1 MKSVFVG
8 FLLMVTSF
16 AYSSDRPR
24 VGLALGGG
32 SARGIAHVGVL
43 EWLEENQIPVDFIAG
58 TSMGGLIGGTFATE
72 MSGAEIRAFLGSV
85 DWDLVFL
92 GEAPYS
98 LKSFR
103 RKEDRSEY
111 PVKLEL
117 GLRGGIKFPSSLD
130 PTHQIGLLLSRIAL
144 PYYFS
149 LGRFSNAAHELN
161 ITERRTGDMLG

>member
-1 MKSVFVG
+1 MA
-8 FLLMVTSF
+8 TSF

-58 TSMGGLIGGTFATE
+58 TSMDGLIGGTFATG

-92 GEAPYS
+92 GGSAVQLEV
-98 LKSFR
+98 
-103 RKEDRSEY
+103 DRS
-111 PVKLEL
+111 
-117 GLRGGIKFPSSLD
+117 SSESHR
-130 PTHQIGLLLSRIAL
+130 PPLLFFARPFFQTRPMSAISQNVE
-144 PYYFS
+144 PP
-149 LGRFSNAAHELN
+149 
-161 ITERRTGDMLG
+161 MC